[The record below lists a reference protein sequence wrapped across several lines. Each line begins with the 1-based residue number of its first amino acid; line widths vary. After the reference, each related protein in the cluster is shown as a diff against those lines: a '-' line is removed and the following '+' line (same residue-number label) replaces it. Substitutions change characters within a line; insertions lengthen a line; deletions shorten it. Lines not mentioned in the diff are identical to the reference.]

1 MCRIRIIL
9 LIDTRELHREV
20 IIPPGELLLFA
31 DDFSFFSK
39 STSAMD
45 DFNERMGE
53 LPHAKAAV
61 CGNHEFAIEA
71 EPDKWRRR
79 LNHVPLLFDESRTV
93 LGLKV
98 WGSPMTIH
106 DGGAFGRSS
115 EADREKVYDTIPND
129 TDILI
134 THGPPQG
141 ILDGG
146 QGCPALRRAVIRV
159 KPRLHVFGH
168 VHSAYGVRPTKN
180 TLFVNA
186 ALLDEDGAC
195 SKRPIVLDLDV

>member
-1 MCRIRIIL
+1 MSRIRIVL
-9 LIDTRELHREV
+9 LSDTHELHHEV
-20 IIPPGELLLFA
+20 IIPPGDLLLFA
-31 DDFSFFSK
+31 GDFSFFSK

-45 DFNERMGE
+45 DFNKWMGE
-53 LPHAKAAV
+53 LPHAKVAV
-61 CGNHEFAIEA
+61 CGNHEFAVEA
-71 EPDKWRRR
+71 EPDEWRRR

-93 LGLKV
+93 LGLNV
-98 WGSPMTIH
+98 WGSPMTLH

-115 EADREKVYDTIPND
+115 ETYREKVYDTIPDD

-146 QGCPALRRAVIRV
+146 QGCAALRRAVILV
-159 KPRLHVFGH
+159 QPRLHVFGH
-168 VHSAYGVRPTKN
+168 VHSGYGVHPTKN
-180 TLFVNA
+180 TLFVNC

-195 SKRPIVLDLDV
+195 SKKPFVLELDV